1 MALSKNPNQ
10 EGPKKPTPS
19 EMALITRFMS
29 SKIGKPTPTKQA
41 KPEEVKKAFESA
53 KQRGVVPKTP
63 ELQQPTTMGAAKPI
77 VESEALLKGDKE
89 AMENAVIAANA
100 NRINQG
106 FIEADAY
113 MNTINRMAEFQGY
126 APPKPGSPL
135 YKEYASQIEFSKD
148 NLVLG
153 TDDRGKPIYGN
164 KMGLWDSYMKGY
176 DAFNEAIASG
186 KYYQQNDKNKV
197 RNVLEAK
204 YRGAKPNAMFQYVPN
219 EFMAS
224 LGGMQQPITTGTAI
238 SLMASAY
245 ALATG
250 GGSLA
255 TTGGGIGQFATIG
268 ADMVNSKYGATLEEN
283 YALARSQGMS
293 EKDAYEKAESVA
305 KTASVYET
313 AAQIPFSF
321 AGSLG
326 GLSRRLPTPSV
337 RLAEKAPIIDKGIK
351 TFATG
356 VANNAKVGA
365 GFGGIVGL
373 GRIGTDIKS
382 EQEGIKIENNIE
394 RAIQEGG
401 HMMALHMGIHT
412 LTSAPKALE
421 FVPKSMK
428 SFAKKLLSADET
440 TTMAFIEQMQKFG
453 LYEPETAKKIKNEIK
468 SFKIAEKKTP
478 EFGGDDVRRTV
489 ATGLIEKRNNLEKE
503 MAKVDKQFQA
513 PIQVQ
518 IDDINTRLRKLNEVE
533 NPFEVEVTEDGKPF
547 ITKTQEDA
555 TKISTGEIQER
566 LPEGGVSEYTGAQEV
581 KPVEVPKQAEA
592 PKTDIGNRPV
602 SGTEEK
608 ITPTEAAEV
617 SMEGISTPDYESLKR
632 VAVKQ
637 FETDIES
644 DPNAI
649 AKNLR
654 NELEAKMDTSNISD
668 EVFLQIAKDGI
679 ADIKEY
685 PFKPGTQKRI
695 TREEA
700 IAIFDKKTGKEAAQP
715 VSSYK
720 AEQILTN
727 PKEVFKM
734 MYTAAT
740 KQAKEAK
747 ARLDVAS
754 NAIADAV
761 YKQKGLVI
769 NPKSVARAIKL
780 FVNDKMDIE
789 TASVAFQENINEIR
803 RIAENSVKFG
813 EVKKAISNIK
823 AASKSKSYGTIATR
837 RTTRDMDFMAPSKIR
852 DYDEQG
858 NVLDTDASLNKYMSL
873 LEDYRRSVSGETAEA
888 TQARNALNDFLVE
901 QKELYENAQTKKREA
916 KRAEYEAKYDK
927 LLADKKIA
935 VDETTGLPTVSKEEF
950 VDGMVNPNKLK
961 TQETENAIGEAEL
974 EEAPTL
980 TDQAVSRQEV
990 LKEAIDAGEIDVEY
1004 LEAAKEIASADTK
1017 RISPQNIKLFNNI
1030 IEDVLNGEE
1039 PSRFGQIKTDIE
1051 SSKLREQIGNT
1062 KATIRPITKIER
1074 AGIINFIKNLV
1085 SKDSTKGKGYD
1096 TLAFSNLFR
1105 ILTMND
1111 PDAVTIRSMTTGPF
1125 EKAIKD
1131 VNSVAKVF
1139 TKNLSDIFT
1148 GKEAIIDGQTVKFKS
1163 PRLIEYNSYRL
1174 GLVSAFEQAKD
1185 FAESLNNVIES
1196 LIHYS
1201 KVNADEGG
1209 YNNYLK
1215 NTKNALETLGVV
1227 DGFTYDENGVITN
1240 VIISNEA
1247 SLEKML
1253 SGLNEREAAA
1263 LKASKNA
1270 FRNIA
1275 EAVRKAARDYYGVDI
1290 DISSEEYLPRV
1301 IMGGKKDV
1309 LAEFDNPIFSDLP
1322 SHIKKMRASSTFER
1336 TPNLNAKDADGNY
1349 ILYDFDFFRR
1359 MPEKFHE
1366 TATTAYTSE
1375 STSTMSKFLNSK
1387 EFSNFINGKFNADP
1401 KNYESNKKRFIE
1413 HINEYV
1419 NMERKPYVVTKELAQ
1434 QRNRFYRFVYGK
1446 LLNTWDAAA
1455 KQYIPGTITLLT
1467 EAGGVPFLK
1476 ANELYYKSISSGK
1489 NKDLLE
1495 KFLSQT
1501 SQVNRVTSGIEA
1513 LASKGANIDNNP
1525 AIRNFK
1531 DAADYLNSTFLT
1543 GSKSLEFGDNAV
1555 TIQGLIVGYM
1565 KGLKLS
1571 GKLKNYSDF
1580 NLETELNNGL
1590 DQYALS
1596 YAENY
1601 LAFLNNESTFAAK
1614 AKIFRE
1620 GNASVLRMLQGFNH
1634 NQTTNFLIDLGRLS
1648 DSVNGAGTKDDAAEA
1663 IKRMFQ
1669 YVSNQVL
1676 FAGTSYMIGN
1686 LMYNLS
1692 QNALEYSG
1700 VKLSSDLSKEEGE
1713 KDKTATRI
1721 AIGTFA
1727 DGMLGRQNILVAQGV
1742 KSGLKAASEMYL
1754 KNKRKEMERMGYDA
1768 SNTIYSQGYS
1778 PIFRNDYLGA
1788 SGTFIQDVERYWN
1801 GLTREEEIGAGFEE
1815 SQKSALKLASYAKAA
1830 GVFLLPARDL
1840 ERMSS
1845 NLEKSVMYRKLPQIN
1860 YDAQQLYASTDQTG
1874 TYTPIEIKEA
1884 QDYINK
1890 KLSEDPNFRN
1900 YLELKVKPFAD
1911 KLSMQNYFKT
1921 AASAHGEEFGKVV
1934 ANIIGGKVKDN
1945 QLVLNN
1951 RYPLVYPSGE
1961 TIPVQDIPKSNSI
1974 YNKQIQFLL
1983 MNGIMSVDDY
1993 AFSVAFDKDGKLRK
2007 DISED
2012 ALNREVVKRYQEAMA
2027 MPGVIGSVTGKTEGF
2042 SDQSIVNAF
2051 KRYSAERYTLKQN
2064 QK

>member
-41 KPEEVKKAFESA
+41 KPEEVKKSFESA

-63 ELQQPTTMGAAKPI
+63 ELQQPTTMGTAKPI

-428 SFAKKLLSADET
+428 SFAKKLLSADEA

-489 ATGLIEKRNNLEKE
+489 ASGLIEKRNNLEKE

-566 LPEGGVSEYTGAQEV
+566 LPEGGVSEYTGTQEV

-873 LEDYRRSVSGETAEA
+873 LEDGRRSVSGETAEA

-990 LKEAIDAGEIDVEY
+990 LREAIDAGEIDVEY

-1051 SSKLREQIGNT
+1051 SSKLREEASSTNM
-1062 KATIRPITKIER
+1062 TIRPITNIER
-1074 AGIINFIKNLV
+1074 AGIINRLFGA
-1085 SKDSTKGKGYD
+1085 SKDAYNSLG
-1096 TLAFSNLFR
+1096 FSNLFR
-1105 ILTMND
+1105 VLTMRD
-1111 PDAVTIRSMTTGPF
+1111 EDTTTLRAMTTGKF

-1131 VNSVAKVF
+1131 VNAIAKVF
-1139 TKNLSDIFT
+1139 TKNISDIFT
-1148 GKEAIIDGQTVKFKS
+1148 GKTAIIDGKTVRFTS
-1163 PRLIEYNSYRL
+1163 PRLTESNSYRL
-1174 GLVSAFEQAKD
+1174 GVVSALEQTKD
-1185 FAESLNNVIES
+1185 FAESLNNAIES
-1196 LIHYS
+1196 LVYYS

-1209 YNNYLK
+1209 YTNYIK
-1215 NTKNALETLGVV
+1215 NTKQALESLGLVE
-1227 DGFTYDENGVITN
+1227 GFTQDENGVITG
-1240 VIISNEA
+1240 VVLSQEA
-1247 SLEKML
+1247 SLDKML
-1253 SGLNEREAAA
+1253 STLNDREAAA
-1263 LKASKNA
+1263 LKASKNG
-1270 FRNIA
+1270 FRGLS
-1275 EAVRKAARDYYGVDI
+1275 EDVRRAARDYYGVDI
-1290 DISSEEYLPRV
+1290 DISSDDYLPRV

-1309 LAEFDNPIFSDLP
+1309 LAEFDNPVFSDLP

-1387 EFSNFINGKFNADP
+1387 EFSNFINGRLNAEP
-1401 KNYESNKKRFIE
+1401 KQYDSNKRRFIE
-1413 HINEYV
+1413 HVNEYV
-1419 NMERKPYVVTKELAQ
+1419 NMERKPYVVTKEMAQ

-1467 EAGGVPFLK
+1467 EAGGIPFLK
-1476 ANELYYKSISSGK
+1476 ANELYYKSLMSGK
-1489 NKDLLE
+1489 NKDLLV

-1513 LASKGANIDNNP
+1513 LASKGANIDNNA

-1531 DAADYLNSTFLT
+1531 DAADYLNSTLLA

-1601 LAFLNNESTFAAK
+1601 LAFLNNESTFAGK
-1614 AKIFRE
+1614 AKVFRE
-1620 GNASVLRMLQGFNH
+1620 GNASVLRMLQSFNH
-1634 NQTTNFLIDLGRLS
+1634 NQTTNFLIDLGRLG
-1648 DSVNGAGTKDDAAEA
+1648 DSINGAGTKDDAAEA
-1663 IKRMFQ
+1663 IKRIFQ
-1669 YVSNQVL
+1669 FASNQIL
-1676 FAGTSYMIGN
+1676 FGATSYMLG
-1686 LMYNLS
+1686 NLS
-1692 QNALEYSG
+1692 QNMAQTAIEYAG
-1700 VKLSSDLSKEEGE
+1700 VRLSADMSKEKGE
-1713 KDKTATRI
+1713 KDKAAFRI
-1721 AIGTFA
+1721 GAGLIA
-1727 DGMLGRQNILVAQGV
+1727 DAALGRQNIIVAQGA
-1742 KSGLKAASEMYL
+1742 KAALKGAAEIYL
-1754 KNKRKEMERMGYDA
+1754 KNERKEMERMGYDA
-1768 SNTIYSQGYS
+1768 SNTIYAQGYS
-1778 PIFRNDYLGA
+1778 PIFRNDYIGA
-1788 SGTFIQDVERYWN
+1788 SGTFIQDAERYWN
-1801 GLTREEEIGAGFEE
+1801 GLTKEDEIGAGLEE
-1815 SQKSALKLASYAKAA
+1815 SQRNALKKAA
-1830 GVFLLPARDL
+1830 YIKGASMLFPTRDL
-1840 ERMSS
+1840 ERIAS
-1845 NLEKSVMYRKLPQIN
+1845 NLEKSVMYRNLPQIN